1 MMFVERMLKAGK
13 TVQEIQ
19 RYYPEY
25 SPSTK

>member
-1 MMFVERMLKAGK
+1 MMFVERMLKAGT

>member
-1 MMFVERMLKAGK
+1 MMSIERMVKARK

-25 SPSTK
+25 SPPTK